1 MTDRERASNRGRWWS
16 VVRAVVPDFVRKRFT
31 LKFALI
37 LAVMGITVGLIGAT
51 ATGTVS
57 SQVEQNVEQEY
68 SDLAA
73 QKANVIEQWTQRNS
87 QAVKL
92 ASKNEELARSGGATP
107 FDMRQEL
114 ATTEGNLYGVQA
126 TYLVNRTTER
136 TTIVASPQFP
146 FDTNISKTSRMWMTN
161 VSFVGMG
168 VSDVRITDVHD
179 AGGTPVVAF
188 VSPVQD
194 GANRFLVIEYDVRQ
208 LADTLGQGEQSTR
221 FTQVVNHEGTIQT
234 ASQADEIGQS
244 YGDEQ
249 AMEPVRLARDLDTRV
264 ESAGVLARAGP
275 NAGVLDEPYT
285 VGYAPVMVQNAELD
299 WIVLVHEPT
308 RDVFGFVNTISTWGF
323 LSTLGGMVL
332 IISLGAVIGYSTTHD
347 INRLRRL
354 AERMREGDLDVDVSS
369 HRIDSIGQ
377 LYDGFDAMRL
387 SLKSQI
393 EAAERARKEAEV
405 SRAEAMEMN
414 RYLQNKAE
422 EYSRIMQRCADGDL
436 TQRFETDGQ
445 NDAMDRIATEFN
457 EMIEELELTTG
468 QLKRF
473 AADVE
478 DAGVVLQS
486 SSESVRVSS
495 EHVADSV
502 ATISADAHDQKE
514 RLETVAT
521 ELDEVVERLI
531 DYDATH
537 DEIDLD
543 DQLDQFE
550 EIANTVSEVAS
561 ISQKTLAESELV
573 AGAAEEQAAEINEV
587 SQRAEELTQYARPLR
602 SVLDEF
608 DIEAD
613 EALRESEDLRLT
625 DDSRDE

>member
-1 MTDRERASNRGRWWS
+1 MIDRLRGNEGGWWS
-16 VVRAVVPDFVRKRFT
+16 IGRAMVPDVIRKRFT

-51 ATGTVS
+51 ATGAVS

-73 QKANVIEQWTQRNS
+73 QKANVIEEWVQRNS
-87 QAVKL
+87 QAVQL
-92 ASKNEELARSGGATP
+92 TSKNDVLARSGGATP
-107 FDMRQEL
+107 FAIRQEL

-126 TYLVNRTTER
+126 IYLVNRTSDQ

-146 FDTNISKTSRMWMTN
+146 FDTNVSKTSRMWLN
-161 VSFVGMG
+161 DISFYGMG
-168 VSDVRITDVHD
+168 VAEVRITDVHD

-188 VSPVQD
+188 ISPVQGTED
-194 GANRFLVIEYDVRQ
+194 RYLVIEHDVRQ
-208 LADTLGQGEQSTR
+208 LADTLQQGEQSSR
-221 FTQVVNHEGTIQT
+221 FTQVVNTFGRIQT
-234 ASQADEIGQS
+234 ASRSAEIGQQ
-244 YGDEQ
+244 YGDQE
-249 AMEPVRLARDLDTRV
+249 AMEPIRRASDLDEGH
-264 ESAGVLARAGP
+264 ESGVIARTGP
-275 NAGVLDEPYT
+275 NDGVLDEEYT
-285 VGYAPVMVQNAELD
+285 VGYAPVRVQNAELD

-308 RDVFGFVNTISTWGF
+308 RDVFGFVNTVSTWGF

-332 IISLGAVIGYSTTHD
+332 IIMLGTAIGYSTTRD
-347 INRLRRL
+347 INQLRRL
-354 AERMREGDLDVDVSS
+354 AERMREGDLEIEVSS
-369 HRIDSIGQ
+369 PRIDSIGQ
-377 LYDGFDAMRL
+377 LYDGFDAMRG

-414 RYLQNKAE
+414 RYLQSTAE
-422 EYSRIMQRCADGDL
+422 QYSQIMRRCADGDL
-436 TQRFETDGQ
+436 TQRFETGGQ
-445 NDAMDRIATEFN
+445 NEAMDRIATEFN

-514 RLETVAT
+514 RLETVAA
-521 ELDEVVERLI
+521 ELDEVVDRLVA
-531 DYDATH
+531 YDEAH
-537 DEIDLD
+537 DDIDLEE
-543 DQLDQFE
+543 QLDRFE
-550 EIANTVSEVAS
+550 EIAAMVSDVAS

-608 DIEAD
+608 DIETDPA
-613 EALRESEDLRLT
+613 EDDVLAT
-625 DDSRDE
+625 DGEE